1 MSIFNPFVISSAF
14 LCLCL
19 TVFINS
25 SISPSIF
32 SPFES
37 CIRLPDFLSHLQ
49 SPVRLNHGSP
59 HVPSWSSW
67 FHPQGSI
74 DLAYQPEKQR
84 NRLYNLGRTGPWVE
98 MLDHVLPRGNGIG
111 PPEGC
116 SVDQVHMV
124 DFPCYSGSI
133 SLLSKGLMFLTLRMT
148 LQYTCLCWNPPFFEL
163 VVYAEIV

>member
-1 MSIFNPFVISSAF
+1 MTIFKPSVIFSAF

-25 SISPSIF
+25 SISPFILK
-32 SPFES
+32 PFES

-49 SPVRLNHGSP
+49 SPVSFHHGSP
-59 HVPSWSSW
+59 HVSSWSTW

-74 DLAYQPEKQR
+74 DPRSQLENGR

-98 MLDHVLPRGNGIG
+98 MIDHVLPPGDGIG

-124 DFPCYSGSI
+124 EPP
-133 SLLSKGLMFLTLRMT
+133 LL
-148 LQYTCLCWNPPFFEL
+148 
-163 VVYAEIV
+163 